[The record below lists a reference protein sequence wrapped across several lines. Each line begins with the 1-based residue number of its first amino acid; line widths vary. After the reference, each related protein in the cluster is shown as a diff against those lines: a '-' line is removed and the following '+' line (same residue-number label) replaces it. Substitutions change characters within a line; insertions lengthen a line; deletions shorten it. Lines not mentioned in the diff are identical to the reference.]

1 MNIDK
6 KKIYVTIRSPNI
18 HKGEFEMK
26 AKIVLVLVLLCA
38 LFSIPV
44 FAGGQ
49 QDGGQEILLGKIP
62 ITLAHG
68 YHQSDVKWAQMY
80 AEEKYGVSV
89 RVIDGEIDSDITMN
103 AVEDFIAQG
112 VNGIMLHSFDPVV
125 MDQMVSAAHAEE
137 IPIITFYIAPETKT
151 APHVQIDEAA
161 TSFEMGVKAAAK
173 WSEFHPEQPIKVGMI
188 SYLNMES
195 VLAIRSMPF
204 LEGVKSVAPDAE
216 LVSQLDGAGSAELSM
231 AAAQDMLQAHPEV
244 NIIYGANAD
253 HCLGALAAFESAGRG
268 KAVNGIPQTEIFVG
282 TDATEAELLKV
293 FDPSSALKITQG
305 LQPKVN
311 AMAKVDLIM
320 SAVNGDIPFDEW
332 KNVKTR
338 NILLN
343 FWDDT
348 VDDGTNFL
356 QEQYF
361 SEIDLKAE
369 LGL

>member
-1 MNIDK
+1 
-6 KKIYVTIRSPNI
+6 
-18 HKGEFEMK
+18 MK
-26 AKIVLVLVLLCA
+26 AKAVMVMVLMSLVLTG
-38 LFSIPV
+38 V
-44 FAGGQ
+44 FAAGQ
-49 QDGGQEILLGKIP
+49 QDGGQEIILGKIP

-68 YHQSDVKWAQMY
+68 YHQSDVKWAQQY
-80 AEEKYGVSV
+80 AAEKYGVEV
-89 RVIDGEIDSDITMN
+89 RVIDGEFDSDITMN
-103 AVEDFIAQG
+103 AVDDFIAQG

-125 MDQMVSAAHAEE
+125 MNQMVGSAHAEN
-137 IPIITFYIAPETKT
+137 IPIVTFYLEPETRT

-161 TSFEMGVKAAAK
+161 TSYEMGVIAAEK
-173 WSEFHPEQPIKVGMI
+173 WMEYHPDQPIKVGMI
-188 SYLNMES
+188 SYLNIES

-204 LEGVKSVAPDAE
+204 WEGVKSVAPDAE
-216 LVSQLDGAGSAELSM
+216 LVSQLDGAGSAETSM

-244 NIIYGANAD
+244 NVIYGANAD

-268 KAVNGIPQTEIFVG
+268 KAVNGVPQTEIFVG

-320 SAVNGDIPFDEW
+320 EAVNGEIPFDEW
-332 KNVKTR
+332 KLVKTR

-343 FWDDT
+343 FWDNT
-348 VDDGTNFL
+348 VDEGTQFL

-361 SEIDLKAE
+361 SDVDLKAE